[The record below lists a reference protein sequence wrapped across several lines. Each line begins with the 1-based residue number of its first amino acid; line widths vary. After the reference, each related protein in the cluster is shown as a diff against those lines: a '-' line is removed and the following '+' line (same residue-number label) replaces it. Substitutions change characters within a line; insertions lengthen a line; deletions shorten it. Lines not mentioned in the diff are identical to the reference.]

1 MPEPTYTTPADEA
14 LFAAIGRLTISWA
27 LLEAGLDYSIIM
39 LHKELGGDKI
49 EPEMPWALKRKLKY
63 IRKCFNRIDGLT
75 QDRETVAKLLDNIDT
90 ASEARHD
97 IIHGVATSHPE
108 GATQVGMVRLLR
120 GAETITAKHYTF
132 TTKEILRRAADA
144 NKLAGLTLALAQW
157 LKALIWPEERH

>member
-27 LLEAGLDYSIIM
+27 HLEAGLDYSIIL

-63 IRKCFNRIDGLT
+63 IRKCFTKIDQFK
-75 QDRETVAKLLDNIDT
+75 QDRETVCGLISDIDA
-90 ASEARHD
+90 ASELRHD

-108 GATQVGMVRLLR
+108 GATSVGMVRLLR
-120 GAETITAKHYTF
+120 GADVITAKHYTF
-132 TTKEILRRAADA
+132 TTKDILETAVRA
-144 NKLAGLTLALAQW
+144 NKLAGLTLALATW
-157 LKALIWPEERH
+157 LKNLVVAKEH